1 MYYDNYSGPQFLFLI
16 IIVLEIFSSEVDD
29 IFYFVFR
36 KIFFLIRL
44 YFNHDDGKFEKKE
57 KQRTILRQSYRILSR
72 VRCLFVLRLKKYKH
86 IKPPWT
92 VFFFI
97 NIYIYIY
104 ISITMISMI
113 FIFCPLLS
121 ILFTFLFKMNI
132 LSVFYNIMS
141 QTTIQFM
148 EDWTFVLINFV
159 RFILNF
165 SNARNSNIA

>member
-1 MYYDNYSGPQFLFLI
+1 MIITAVRSFCFLLLSCSKF
-16 IIVLEIFSSEVDD
+16 FSSEVDD

-121 ILFTFLFKMNI
+121 ILLHFFLKWIFYRSFTI
-132 LSVFYNIMS
+132 LCHKRRFSSWRIELLY
-141 QTTIQFM
+141 
-148 EDWTFVLINFV
+148 WLI
-159 RFILNF
+159 L
-165 SNARNSNIA
+165 